1 MLGRLI
7 YAQCCFKLGNF
18 SACQQ
23 TISQAKELVKNI
35 PEKARISI
43 LRKLTAIGNKV
54 QIESSGK
61 QSVGNMNN
69 AAMLPVVTKQVDT

>member
-1 MLGRLI
+1 M
-7 YAQCCFKLGNF
+7 
-18 SACQQ
+18 
-23 TISQAKELVKNI
+23 KNI